1 MDPIWDED
9 KFFRP
14 SYVTSAELPQR
25 TGPRSSLESK
35 GHIEVCLRVRPF
47 TLLEKENESQDCFLV
62 EDSTSIILKPPKNS
76 LNRLSEKTAG
86 QQIQKFTFSQ
96 VFGPETTQE
105 EFFEGTMKQPV
116 QDFLEGY
123 DRLIFTYG
131 VTNAGKTYTFLGTED
146 DIGVLPRT
154 MDMLF
159 KSIQGRLYPGMDL
172 KPHRCR
178 DYVKLTKDQVREETA
193 IKNSLLRLT
202 KEVEHQ
208 NTANSKAPVDSK
220 ELEEP
225 LKGPEQSSTTVEN
238 YLKFSVWVS
247 FFEIYNECFYDLLV
261 PISNDKKRK
270 TLRLAQDVK
279 GCPYVKDLQWVQ
291 ISDSREAFKLL
302 KLGLKHQSIAS
313 TKLNTSS
320 SRSHS
325 IFTVK
330 VLKIEDFET
339 PRVIRVNELSLCD
352 LAGSERCT
360 KTRNEGDR
368 LKESGNINTSLLIL
382 GKCINAL
389 KNCQQ
394 SKLQQHIP
402 FRESKL
408 THFLQGFF
416 SGRGKVYMI
425 VNISQCASAYDE
437 TLNVLKFSAIA
448 QKDKTVT
455 SIKRKM
461 AEESSNKV
469 AESSQVKESEE
480 TVLEAGRKRSLGNE
494 PTVEEEPPTKKGV
507 VKDSWEDLSIER
519 ERTEH
524 VNQNSYDKHMETLAL
539 KERVETLESQIAALE
554 QQRRREENEKE
565 EFSEQVTNLQ
575 LQLSHSEER
584 ATGLSEELQ
593 QYRTDYQQ
601 IVSELDKQKTINKE
615 KEEKILQ
622 LKKEVE
628 DAKQNIIDKVSQI
641 KTMQSKVDK
650 LCKSHLESHAM
661 DLVDLKDSLDYEKEE
676 SETSQIN
683 SMYMQ
688 SQTTSIADPRWESSF
703 HYSVESI
710 WEECKSI
717 IKASS
722 QKSQQIKELVQEVEN
737 LKKGLEDSENCNN
750 QLKVKLS
757 EMTKQDS
764 QSIKEKALMDQLKEQ
779 IQKKTQ
785 DFEKRAAE
793 DHRVI
798 TQFEEEVTSYK
809 VKIREL
815 ECLLEA
821 FQKKEDSMTKLEE
834 ILKQKESI
842 ILNLEANTVALQEK
856 CANSDQKIKELYSQE
871 ANLNEEVVQLTNSLE
886 KMKLS
891 LWEKEK
897 YENERTQ
904 SIELLNKDPLDS
916 SALVQSLKKDLQ
928 RKEEDYE
935 DLKKKFSDAK
945 KQIQQVQKEVLVM
958 DTSILPHDQSFGQK
972 LVRESS
978 LLSDAKIPIPRKRA
992 TILWDRSVED
1002 GIEDDN
1008 DEMEEHHNLEREE
1021 EEQRHDENQVLIGKE
1036 EYTALLS
1043 LIKDLKN
1050 KLNTEKKNKLVLEL
1064 KVREEMAQEFS
1075 QYMAEWEINFIECL
1089 FHECERLEEN
1099 SERRLEIFK
1108 EFVNDYT
1115 ENPDEEEKFKD
1126 QSCSEQAGPLDKT
1139 VTSIKRKMA
1148 EESSNKVAES
1158 SQVKESEETV
1168 LEAGRKRSLGNEPTV
1183 EEEPPTKKG
1192 VVKDSWED
1200 LSIERERTEHVNQN
1214 SYDKHMETLALKE
1227 RVETLESQIAALE
1240 QQCRREEN
1248 EKEEF
1253 SEQVTN
1259 LQLQLSH
1266 SEERATGLSEE
1277 LQQYRTDYQQI
1288 VSELDKQ
1295 KTINK
1300 EKEEKILQL
1309 KKEVEDAKQNIIDKV
1324 SQIKTMQSKVDKLCK
1339 SHLESHAM
1347 DLVDLKDSL
1356 DYEKE
1361 ESETSQINSMYMQS
1375 QTTSIADPRWESS
1388 FHYSV
1393 ESIWE
1398 ECKSIIK
1405 ASSQKS
1411 QQIKELVQE
1420 VENLKK
1426 GLEDSENC
1434 NNQLKVKLSEM
1445 TKQDSQSI
1453 KEKALMDQ
1461 LKEQIQ
1467 KKTQDFEKRAAED
1480 HRVITQFEEEVT
1492 SYKVKIRELECLL
1505 EAFQKKEDSM
1515 TKLEEILKQK
1525 ESIIL
1530 NLEANTVA
1538 LQEKCAN
1545 SDQKIKELYSQ
1556 EANLN
1561 EEVVQLTNSLEKM
1574 KHSLWEKEK
1583 YEKERTQSIELLNK
1597 DLLDSS
1603 ALVQSLKKDLQRKE
1617 EDYEDLKEKFSD
1629 AKKQIQQAQKEVSTM
1644 RSEEKSLRNK
1654 VNELE
1659 KIKTQLSEEL
1669 DIKQRAIQQFKR
1681 EQLSNEKLEEVSR
1694 QYENTRKELSA
1705 KEKIIEDMRMTLEEQ
1720 EQTQIEQEQVLEAK
1734 LEENSRLVSE
1744 LEMWKQ
1750 KYMQLNNQSNTEW
1763 QPKMTRNDDTNINGN
1778 EELIK
1783 LQKELK
1789 ENEAKYQT
1797 DRKKWMEEKKGLID
1811 QVKEAESH
1819 RNREMKKFA
1828 EDRERHIKQ
1837 QAEIERLAAQ
1847 LVEKDSDLS
1856 KWREERDKLVEALE
1870 VQLKTLASKTIQ
1882 KDKEIAELKQ
1892 SVLKDSGKDNETV
1905 IELRKQLADKED
1917 FIKELK
1923 KCINHESLQFSPEV
1937 PLHEESQDTVDLPV
1951 NKEFMKKQSEIN
1963 PITGDTVPIRHEVK
1977 ENDSNSAS
1985 SLSETEEHSETVL
1998 DSSEVSTENGRT
2010 SRFPKP
2016 EMEIQ
2021 FTPLQP
2027 NKMEVKHQG
2036 SALPVTV
2043 KMLKT
2048 RSKRK
2053 SDKMDE
2059 DFVKSENKKNEKSMA
2074 FSSPSTSNKKTVSTT
2089 QTSRKEY
2096 SLRKQESTSNKR
2108 SARKKDGTLQRLGGF
2123 SQSSPTIIHSKA
2135 KKQMATI
2142 SSPKSSPKSS
2152 EPESLKGN
2160 EIKPKRAKRKLYS
2173 TDISSPL
2180 DISAS
2185 SIFIEQ
2191 NEKESD
2197 HLIIK
2202 RRLRSKPAK

>member
-25 TGPRSSLESK
+25 TGPVSVEDIKADLSDEFSLVSSSSDTSQRSSLESK

-123 DRLIFTYG
+123 NRLIFTYG

-220 ELEEP
+220 DLEEP
-225 LKGPEQSSTTVEN
+225 LKGSEQSSTTVEN

-291 ISDSREAFKLL
+291 ISDSREAFRLL

-339 PRVIRVNELSLCD
+339 PRVTRVNELSLCD

-448 QKDKTVT
+448 QK
-455 SIKRKM
+455 
-461 AEESSNKV
+461 
-469 AESSQVKESEE
+469 
-480 TVLEAGRKRSLGNE
+480 
-494 PTVEEEPPTKKGV
+494 
-507 VKDSWEDLSIER
+507 
-519 ERTEH
+519 
-524 VNQNSYDKHMETLAL
+524 
-539 KERVETLESQIAALE
+539 
-554 QQRRREENEKE
+554 
-565 EFSEQVTNLQ
+565 
-575 LQLSHSEER
+575 
-584 ATGLSEELQ
+584 
-593 QYRTDYQQ
+593 
-601 IVSELDKQKTINKE
+601 
-615 KEEKILQ
+615 
-622 LKKEVE
+622 
-628 DAKQNIIDKVSQI
+628 
-641 KTMQSKVDK
+641 
-650 LCKSHLESHAM
+650 
-661 DLVDLKDSLDYEKEE
+661 
-676 SETSQIN
+676 
-683 SMYMQ
+683 
-688 SQTTSIADPRWESSF
+688 
-703 HYSVESI
+703 
-710 WEECKSI
+710 
-717 IKASS
+717 
-722 QKSQQIKELVQEVEN
+722 
-737 LKKGLEDSENCNN
+737 
-750 QLKVKLS
+750 
-757 EMTKQDS
+757 
-764 QSIKEKALMDQLKEQ
+764 
-779 IQKKTQ
+779 
-785 DFEKRAAE
+785 
-793 DHRVI
+793 
-798 TQFEEEVTSYK
+798 
-809 VKIREL
+809 
-815 ECLLEA
+815 
-821 FQKKEDSMTKLEE
+821 
-834 ILKQKESI
+834 
-842 ILNLEANTVALQEK
+842 
-856 CANSDQKIKELYSQE
+856 
-871 ANLNEEVVQLTNSLE
+871 
-886 KMKLS
+886 
-891 LWEKEK
+891 
-897 YENERTQ
+897 
-904 SIELLNKDPLDS
+904 
-916 SALVQSLKKDLQ
+916 
-928 RKEEDYE
+928 
-935 DLKKKFSDAK
+935 
-945 KQIQQVQKEVLVM
+945 VLVM

-992 TILWDRSVED
+992 TILWDRSLED
-1002 GIEDDN
+1002 VIEDDN

-1043 LIKDLKN
+1043 LIEDLKN
-1050 KLNTEKKNKLVLEL
+1050 KLISEKKNKLLLEL
-1064 KVREEMAQEFS
+1064 KIREEVIQEFS
-1075 QYMAEWEINFIECL
+1075 QYFAEREIDFKECL
-1089 FHECERLEEN
+1089 SHERERLEEN

-1108 EFVNDYT
+1108 ELVNGYT
-1115 ENPDEEEKFKD
+1115 KNPDEEEKFKD

-1583 YEKERTQSIELLNK
+1583 YENERTQSIELLNK

-1629 AKKQIQQAQKEVSTM
+1629 AKKQIQQVQKEVSTM

-1659 KIKTQLSEEL
+1659 KIKKQLSEEL

-2053 SDKMDE
+2053 SDEMDE

-2074 FSSPSTSNKKTVSTT
+2074 FSSPSTSNKKMVSTT

-2123 SQSSPTIIHSKA
+2123 FQSSPTIIHSKA
-2135 KKQMATI
+2135 KKLMATI

-2152 EPESLKGN
+2152 EPESLKEN